1 MTVYRKIHRLTALA
15 IFLLTGII
23 YLMTMAPTLSFWDCG
38 EFIAASHTMSVPHP
52 PGAPFFLLLGRF
64 FSLLPLGSDIG
75 FRVNL
80 ISVISSALTVMLLYL
95 IIVKLVRIMR
105 GKEQDKRDYLIAIT
119 SGAVGAFTYAFS
131 HSFWFNAVE
140 AEVYAISMFFT
151 AIVVWLIFAWREHS
165 DSATGDRYLLL
176 IFYSIGLAIGVHL
189 LNVLA
194 LPAVFLVIFYR
205 KYPADNALRVLAAWV
220 VSALLILPIY
230 PGIVQKLPALAADY
244 GLWTVGFIFLLLV
257 GVYIWSV
264 RRRHHISAL
273 ATSALLLVMIGYFS
287 YAIILIRSGLNP
299 PLDENNPETFTKLVA
314 YLNREQYGVTGLWSS
329 FWPRNAP
336 LWDYQINYMYIR
348 YFLQNFMDLPRYY
361 ALPLLLGLFGAAHHF
376 SKDWKHASVV
386 LNLFLLTGLAIVA
399 YVNQNDPQPRE
410 RDYSYV
416 GSFFAFAIWI
426 GIGTQAVLE
435 WVSDLLREKRSHLN
449 GLAVTGVLLL
459 LLLPVNMMA
468 RNYHTHSRA
477 GNYVAWDYAWNM
489 LNSMEPNAI
498 VFTNGD
504 NDTFPL
510 WYLQY
515 VEHVREDVRVVNL
528 SLLNTGWYIRQL
540 RDEEPR
546 VPLSMDDR
554 FIDRYIDSH
563 DMEALRWR
571 YLPGPSPV
579 NLRTASGDSIQFTVK
594 PTMRLPVD
602 DGIKGNNFLQIKDL
616 MILDILHTNH
626 WQKPVYFAVTVSR
639 HNQVGMGDAGLLRM
653 DGLVFKVV
661 QEKLRHETDIDVD
674 VLTHNLLEVYPDH
687 FRNLDNPSVYLNDDI
702 IRMMQNYRSAYLQ
715 LAMAHMYS
723 DRNEEGLE
731 VLRRMEEYLPEERL
745 PTYNMELSLQ
755 IGQMYSEMGDKAELE
770 RRLELFLERDCS
782 QNDLLLAAQ
791 YYIEFLDNPERAA
804 AILRRLPA
812 SPQIMTA
819 IGEAWLGSEK
829 PDSAAYYYREALKLT
844 PEDPMAYGGLIT
856 ALEMAGRDSQAI
868 VELEN
873 WLLLNPNDSA
883 ARRKLDQLRQ
893 Q

>member
-1 MTVYRKIHRLTALA
+1 
-15 IFLLTGII
+15 
-23 YLMTMAPTLSFWDCG
+23 
-38 EFIAASHTMSVPHP
+38 
-52 PGAPFFLLLGRF
+52 
-64 FSLLPLGSDIG
+64 
-75 FRVNL
+75 
-80 ISVISSALTVMLLYL
+80 
-95 IIVKLVRIMR
+95 
-105 GKEQDKRDYLIAIT
+105 
-119 SGAVGAFTYAFS
+119 
-131 HSFWFNAVE
+131 
-140 AEVYAISMFFT
+140 
-151 AIVVWLIFAWREHS
+151 
-165 DSATGDRYLLL
+165 
-176 IFYSIGLAIGVHL
+176 
-189 LNVLA
+189 
-194 LPAVFLVIFYR
+194 
-205 KYPADNALRVLAAWV
+205 
-220 VSALLILPIY
+220 
-230 PGIVQKLPALAADY
+230 
-244 GLWTVGFIFLLLV
+244 
-257 GVYIWSV
+257 
-264 RRRHHISAL
+264 
-273 ATSALLLVMIGYFS
+273 
-287 YAIILIRSGLNP
+287 
-299 PLDENNPETFTKLVA
+299 
-314 YLNREQYGVTGLWSS
+314 
-329 FWPRNAP
+329 
-336 LWDYQINYMYIR
+336 
-348 YFLQNFMDLPRYY
+348 MDLPRYY
-361 ALPLLLGLFGAAHHF
+361 ALPLLVGLFGAAHHF

-386 LNLFLLTGLAIVA
+386 LNLFILTGLAIVA

-426 GIGTQAVLE
+426 GIGTQALLE
-435 WVSDLLREKRSHLN
+435 WVSDLLREKRGHLK
-449 GLAVTGVLLL
+449 GIAVTGLLLL
-459 LLLPVNMMA
+459 LLLPLNMMA

-489 LNSMEPNAI
+489 LNSMEPDAI

-540 RDEEPR
+540 RDEVPR
-546 VPLSMDDR
+546 VPLSMDDK
-554 FIDRYIDSH
+554 FIDRYVDSH

-571 YLPGPSPV
+571 YLPGPSPIS
-579 NLRTASGDSIQFTVK
+579 LRTASGDSIQFSVK
-594 PTMRLPVD
+594 PTMHLPVD
-602 DGIKGNNFLQIKDL
+602 DGISGNNFMQIKDL

-639 HNQVGMGDAGLLRM
+639 HNQVGLGDAGLLRM

-661 QEKLRHETDIDVD
+661 QEKLQHETDIDVE
-674 VLTHNLLEVYPDH
+674 VLTNNLLQVYPDH

-702 IRMMQNYRSAYLQ
+702 KRMMQNYRSAYLQ

-745 PTYNMELSLQ
+745 PTYSMELALQ
-755 IGQMYSEMGDKAELE
+755 IGQMYSEMGDKDELE
-770 RRLELFLERDCS
+770 RRLERFLEQDCS

-819 IGEAWLGSEK
+819 IGESWLGSNE
-829 PDSAAYYYREALKLT
+829 PDSAAFYYREALKLT

-856 ALEMAGRDSQAI
+856 ALELAGRDSQAI

-873 WLLLNPNDSA
+873 WMLLNPNDSS
-883 ARRKLDQLRQ
+883 ARRKLDELRQ